1 MLSGCICF
9 LSGFMCLSGYVC
21 FFIRI
26 HVPLIK
32 DKKLQGH
39 WLGLSFWL
47 VYWLPAPPQ
56 ARFPVFFL
64 LILSENQS
72 IVCLEPALGSGFGQ
86 DWQAKNE
93 QGLTLFPFLLAT
105 GSQLSFLFGP
115 CSFFLKQCFCFSI
128 YYVFH
133 PGQPFHNTLPADLI
147 CLSFFLEGLFS
158 VGLKKKKSSSFLV
171 LACLSLLL

>member
-1 MLSGCICF
+1 
-9 LSGFMCLSGYVC
+9 MCLSGYVC
-21 FFIRI
+21 FSIRI

-39 WLGLSFWL
+39 CLGLSFWL
-47 VYWLPAPPQ
+47 VYWLLVPPQ

-86 DWQAKNE
+86 DWQAKKE
-93 QGLTLFPFLLAT
+93 QGLTLFPFLPAT

-147 CLSFFLEGLFS
+147 CLSFFLEGDF
-158 VGLKKKKSSSFLV
+158 FP
-171 LACLSLLL
+171 

>member
-47 VYWLPAPPQ
+47 VYWLLAPPQ

-105 GSQLSFLFGP
+105 GSQLSFLFGWHSP
-115 CSFFLKQCFCFSI
+115 CPSVELCHKASETRAVTQH
-128 YYVFH
+128 V
-133 PGQPFHNTLPADLI
+133 PGWSWETNQPSLQFQSALSSLI
-147 CLSFFLEGLFS
+147 
-158 VGLKKKKSSSFLV
+158 
-171 LACLSLLL
+171 